1 MEAFCI
7 IAVGE
12 LPSHN
17 HSGSTNTTGEHT
29 HTFAVTSEEIGNDS
43 NKPTV
48 GYNNAG
54 IYTTSSAGNHSHTLT
69 INNTGNNQSH
79 NNIQPYI
86 AIFIWKR
93 TA

>member
-1 MEAFCI
+1 M
-7 IAVGE
+7 
-12 LPSHN
+12 PSHT
-17 HSGSTNTTGEHT
+17 HSGSTNWAGGHT
-29 HTFAVTSEEIGNDS
+29 HNYHKPLSGNLLEFAGGRDDNRTHERFSTVATSDS
-43 NKPTV
+43 
-48 GYNNAG
+48 
-54 IYTTSSAGNHSHTLT
+54 GNHSHTLT